1 MMDQPQDEARPRIRM
16 TAQLFREILDS
27 VKDDIETLGMEE
39 VMTEG
44 EDMPDELEC
53 AAIKRAEGMLQ
64 SCADALLREV
74 QVLESR
80 QLDPKLT
87 AESLVI
93 DDAPFDEEKH
103 TDGEKADHDAGL
115 KAGLEGEPNDDTKSS
130 IWQRGWADAQ
140 E

>member
-27 VKDDIETLGMEE
+27 LKDDIETLGMEE

-74 QVLESR
+74 QVLESW
-80 QLDPKLT
+80 QL
-87 AESLVI
+87 E
-93 DDAPFDEEKH
+93 FD
-103 TDGEKADHDAGL
+103 
-115 KAGLEGEPNDDTKSS
+115 
-130 IWQRGWADAQ
+130 R
-140 E
+140 